1 MIIRKLTLITSILL
15 ASLNLS
21 AQNQCKVDN
30 KYFQAGEQL
39 TYDLYFK
46 WGLVNTKAGISTLR
60 TVSQRYNGQDA
71 YKTTLTAKS
80 SGMVDKM
87 FSIDDTLSAYYTKQI
102 VPLAFYKNAEE
113 GKNHTI
119 ENMTYSYNGGKV
131 NVHTK
136 RVRDGEQKFD
146 ETITVNSCVYD
157 MVSVVLYARTLDY
170 SAMKK
175 GDEKRV
181 DFISGK
187 KKSYM
192 VIEHDGVE
200 DVKANDGKKYNCI
213 KLVLSI
219 QSEAFEDKEESMK
232 VYITNDDNRLPVRLD
247 TKLNVGSTRAMLK
260 SYRGNKYPIS
270 TK

>member
-1 MIIRKLTLITSILL
+1 MVKKIVIIGLI
-15 ASLNLS
+15 LS
-21 AQNQCKVDN
+21 TAIGLRAQSQCAVDN

-39 TYDLYFK
+39 TYDLYWKKGF
-46 WGLVNTKAGISTLR
+46 VNMKAGQSSLN
-60 TVSQRYNGQDA
+60 TVSQKYNGQDV

-80 SGMVDKM
+80 SGMVDKV
-87 FSIDDTLSAYYTKQI
+87 FFINDTLSAYYTKQI

-119 ENMTYSYNGGKV
+119 ENMTYSYGGGKV

-146 ETITVNSCVYD
+146 EKISVNSCVYD

-170 SAMKK
+170 STMKK

-192 VIEHDGVE
+192 IIEHGGIE
-200 DVKANDGKKYNCI
+200 EVKANDEKTYSCI
-213 KLVLSI
+213 KLILSI
-219 QSEAFEDKEESMK
+219 QTEAFENKEESMK
-232 VYITNDDNRLPVRLD
+232 VYITNDNNRLPVRLD
-247 TKLNVGSTRAMLK
+247 TKLNFGSTRAMLK
-260 SYRGNKYPIS
+260 SYKGNKHPVS
-270 TK
+270 SK

>member
-1 MIIRKLTLITSILL
+1 MVKKLVIIGLILSTAISI
-15 ASLNLS
+15 S
-21 AQNQCKVDN
+21 AQSQCAVDN
-30 KYFQAGEQL
+30 KYFQAGEEL
-39 TYDLYFK
+39 SYDLYFK
-46 WGLVNTKAGISTLR
+46 WGLVNTKAGISTLK
-60 TVSQRYNGQDA
+60 TVSTKHSGQDA

-102 VPLAFYKNAEE
+102 VPIAFYKNAEE

-119 ENMTYSYNGGKV
+119 ENMTYTYSGGKV

-146 ETITVNSCVYD
+146 ENITVNSCVYD

-170 SAMKK
+170 SSMKK

-187 KKSYM
+187 KKSFM
-192 VIEHDGVE
+192 LIEHGGIE
-200 DVKANDGKKYNCI
+200 NVKANDGKTYSCI

-232 VYITNDDNRLPVRLD
+232 VYITNDNNRMPVRLD
-247 TKLNVGSTRAMLK
+247 TKLNVGTTRAMLK
-260 SYRGNKYPIS
+260 TYRGNKYPVAS
-270 TK
+270 K

>member
-1 MIIRKLTLITSILL
+1 MTKKIAVVALILL
-15 ASLNLS
+15 TSLSLN
-21 AQNQCKVDN
+21 AQTQCKVDN

-39 TYDLYFK
+39 TYDLYWKKGF
-46 WGLVNTKAGISTLR
+46 VNMKAGHSTLN
-60 TVSQRYNGQDA
+60 TVSQTYNGQDA

-80 SGMVDKM
+80 SGMVDKV
-87 FSIDDTLSAYYTKQI
+87 FFINDTLSAYYTKQI

-119 ENMTYSYNGGKV
+119 ENMTYAYSGGKV

-146 ETITVNSCVYD
+146 ENITVNSCVYD

-170 SAMKK
+170 SGMKK

-181 DFISGK
+181 DFITGK
-187 KKSYM
+187 KKAYM
-192 VIEHDGVE
+192 IIEHGGIE
-200 DVKANDGKKYNCI
+200 NVKANDDKTYSCI

-219 QSEAFEDKEESMK
+219 QTEAFEDKEESMK
-232 VYITNDDNRLPVRLD
+232 VYITNDNNRLPVRLD
-247 TKLNVGSTRAMLK
+247 TKLNFGSTRAMLK
-260 SYRGNKYPIS
+260 SYRGNKYPVV

>member
-1 MIIRKLTLITSILL
+1 MIKKITVIVLVLLCTLGMG
-15 ASLNLS
+15 

-39 TYDLYFK
+39 TYDLYWK
-46 WGLVNTKAGISTLR
+46 KGIVNMKAGQSTLN

-80 SGMVDKM
+80 SGMVDKV
-87 FSIDDTLSAYYTKQI
+87 FFINDTLSAYYTKQI

-119 ENMTYSYNGGKV
+119 ENMTYSYTGSKV

-146 ETITVNSCVYD
+146 ENISSNSCVYD

-170 SAMKK
+170 TNMKK

-187 KKSYM
+187 KKSFM
-192 VIEHDGVE
+192 IIEHDGIE
-200 DVKANDGKKYNCI
+200 DVKANDGKTYSCI

-219 QSEAFEDKEESMK
+219 QTEAFENKEESMK
-232 VYITNDDNRLPVRLD
+232 VYITNDNNRLPVRLD
-247 TKLNVGSTRAMLK
+247 TKLNFGATRAMLK
-260 SYRGNKYPIS
+260 SYKGNKYPVT

>member
-1 MIIRKLTLITSILL
+1 MIKKVTVIALILL
-15 ASLNLS
+15 ASVNLS
-21 AQNQCKVDN
+21 AQTQCKVDN

-39 TYDLYFK
+39 TYDLYWK
-46 WGLVNTKAGISTLR
+46 KGIVNMKAGQSTLN
-60 TVSQRYNGQDA
+60 TVSQKYNGQDA

-80 SGMVDKM
+80 SGMVDKV
-87 FSIDDTLSAYYTKQI
+87 FFINDTLSAFYTKQI
-102 VPLAFYKNAEE
+102 VPLAFYKNVEE

-119 ENMTYSYNGGKV
+119 ENMTYTYNASGV

-146 ETITVNSCVYD
+146 ETITTKSCVYD

-170 SAMKK
+170 SNMKK

-187 KKSYM
+187 KKSFM
-192 VIEHDGVE
+192 IIEHDGIE
-200 DVKANDGKKYNCI
+200 NVKANDDKTYSCI

-219 QSEAFEDKEESMK
+219 QNEAFEDKEESMK
-232 VYITNDDNRLPVRLD
+232 VYITNDNNRLPVRLD
-247 TKLNVGSTRAMLK
+247 TKLNFGSTRAMLK
-260 SYRGNKYPIS
+260 SYKGNRYTVS